1 MIDSYKK
8 YIEYIEADR
17 EALFETKKRTGPL
30 DDIWKWEKLLRK
42 VEYLKNVQGHKMIG
56 RIFYAIFRFKLH
68 RDSVRLGFSIPLNVC
83 GSIPLNVCGKGLS
96 IAHYGSVAINPRASI
111 GENCIIYGDVV
122 IGVQNPGGGHQLLE
136 IMF

>member
-17 EALFETKKRTGPL
+17 EALFETKKRSGPL

-42 VEYLKNVQGHKMIG
+42 VEYLKNVQGHKIIG

-68 RDSVRLGFSIPLNVC
+68 RDSVRLGF
-83 GSIPLNVCGKGLS
+83 SIPLNVCGKGLS

-111 GENCIIYGDVV
+111 GENCRIYGDVV
-122 IGVQNPGGGHQLLE
+122 IGAQNPGGGPQLLE
-136 IMF
+136 MMF